1 MYILYTWDI
10 WTTYEHFFGIIY
22 AIVYKVLGLLILDYF
37 TAKIQYITNFSG
49 LEKWV
54 LWTGMKSCSPC
65 SSCRE
70 KAQISVTCLL
80 VPIEFAFFL
89 LSSIWT
95 IFLLRESRRG
105 LEIWR
110 FAYEL
115 ASMVGIGLVVVGD
128 GNFDISFAVRNLKRV
143 LLSKGLLILFILKNL
158 NVKKKR
164 KEHQTNFVCHFI

>member
-70 KAQISVTCLL
+70 KAQISCCRV
-80 VPIEFAFFL
+80 
-89 LSSIWT
+89 
-95 IFLLRESRRG
+95 
-105 LEIWR
+105 
-110 FAYEL
+110 YEL
-115 ASMVGIGLVVVGD
+115 FSCLGRAGEDLKFGGLHM
-128 GNFDISFAVRNLKRV
+128 SW
-143 LLSKGLLILFILKNL
+143 LLWWELGWWLSETATLI
-158 NVKKKR
+158 
-164 KEHQTNFVCHFI
+164 